1 MAYYFIFVVVSTY
14 QDPIPGWTNN
24 LTGINGL
31 CIGIGIGFIRN
42 IYVDT
47 DFPIEIIC
55 ADYVINST
63 LAAIWAM
70 AIEYIAN
77 EPRIPIKAEIF
88 QVTRRGNLLT
98 SSINSKI

>member
-1 MAYYFIFVVVSTY
+1 MSTY

-31 CIGIGIGFIRN
+31 CVGVGIGFIRN
-42 IYVDT
+42 VYADS
-47 DFPIEIIC
+47 DFPIEIIS

-70 AIEYIAN
+70 ATEYNAN
-77 EPRIPIKAEIF
+77 DSIKPYNVEIF
-88 QVTRRGNLLT
+88 QVTGRSKPIT
-98 SSINSKI
+98 SSKYSDLITKFF